1 MDTKKVSFEK
11 ATLRDQYDAARRE
24 EIARLMDPRTGKL
37 DARFAR
43 ETSCLLC
50 GSADRAPLFT
60 KQGMDFVRCTA
71 CRFMYVNPQVNEAV
85 LEDAY
90 RQSRSND
97 IWFKILKTPG
107 QQKYND
113 EKYAWFLD
121 EIAKSVPSPSRLL
134 DVGCSLGHFMALARD
149 RGYETLGLE
158 LGAKAAAYAREHHG
172 LDVRETRVENLQ
184 EADGAFGAATLF
196 GVLEHLSDPVGILR
210 VLRRVLRPDGVL
222 ALLVPNTESLVAR
235 ILHGDAFGF
244 DGRNHLG
251 YYTKDTLT
259 EALAKAGFA
268 PVRMKTVVTCI
279 DPILRHLNFDDPY
292 FPREEYGQSP
302 FDQAARPALLKLIEE
317 NDLGHHLYCIA
328 RPT

>member
-1 MDTKKVSFEK
+1 MTFEK

-24 EIARLMDPRTGKL
+24 EIARLMDPATGKL
-37 DARFAR
+37 DARFAK
-43 ETSCLLC
+43 EVPCLLC
-50 GSADRAPLFT
+50 GTNEHAPLFT
-60 KQGMDFVRCTA
+60 KQGMDFVRCA
-71 CRFMYVNPQVNEAV
+71 SCGFIYVNPQVNEAV

-97 IWFKILKTPG
+97 IWFEILKTPG

-121 EIAKSVPSPSRLL
+121 EIGKIAPPPARVL
-134 DVGCSLGHFMALARD
+134 DVGCSLGHFLAMARD
-149 RGYETLGLE
+149 RGHQTLGLE
-158 LGAKAAAYAREHHG
+158 LGAKAAAYAREHHA
-172 LDVRETRVENLQ
+172 LDVRETRVEHLQ
-184 EADGAFGAATLF
+184 EPDGAFGAITLF
-196 GVLEHLSDPVGILR
+196 GVLEHLSDPIGILK
-210 VLRRVLRPDGVL
+210 VLRRLVRPDGAL

-251 YYTKDTLT
+251 YYAKDTLT
-259 EALAKAGFA
+259 AALATAGFA
-268 PVRMKTVVTCI
+268 PATMKTVVTCI

-292 FPREEYGQSP
+292 FPRRQLGATP
-302 FDQAARPALLKLIEE
+302 FNEAARTALLKLIEE